1 MLNTLFFV
9 FLKFLNCGERHVR
22 CTTLNIFKFHS
33 TALNTFALLC
43 NQPQKSSSCW
53 TEQSPDRYNR
63 LGVTVTRLARGSLP
77 TPARRQ
83 VPSTITQKLNRQ
95 PRACA
100 ATAQSRGHTAAGPP
114 PCADSAAV
122 RGPCPGDLWGPG
134 LLCRLSRDKHGMQ
147 RDEHRA
153 ASLFQIIICNTG
165 MKAASEF
172 CLLGRSTVQVKKKT
186 TQKTKTN
193 RNKRELHA
201 SWGNCQNGIQRWE
214 SC

>member
-114 PCADSAAV
+114 PAAE
-122 RGPCPGDLWGPG
+122 G
-134 LLCRLSRDKHGMQ
+134 LP
-147 RDEHRA
+147 HRA
-153 ASLFQIIICNTG
+153 AAVCRQRCCSRAMPRRPVGPRPALQ
-165 MKAASEF
+165 
-172 CLLGRSTVQVKKKT
+172 
-186 TQKTKTN
+186 TQ
-193 RNKRELHA
+193 
-201 SWGNCQNGIQRWE
+201 QRQAWDAE
-214 SC
+214 G